1 MFSVFHFGLTANN
14 AHTLSTD
21 PGTPLRSHVR
31 FHLRQSLTWGFA
43 FLLTAVP
50 AAFVSRSASFR
61 TGRGQMNRHP
71 CDRAAVN
78 GFRPSPPS
86 LTRCRRAA
94 TVLSTEAASL
104 RTYGDASRYLVTGLT
119 VEVDVEA
126 RSNPQRDCDGVIH
139 GPPREPACLFVN
151 TSREYSYRIPALRRM
166 SFPVPRF
173 GAGRWRRG
181 GWRLPGGSRLVCPT
195 LGWHRQGTRK
205 TNSRNGTGG
214 IAS

>member
-1 MFSVFHFGLTANN
+1 MDQLPGSGHANMADRRGRSVYAPHAFTVFIAAQMFSVFHFGLTANN

-21 PGTPLRSHVR
+21 PDTPLRSHVR

-94 TVLSTEAASL
+94 TVSSTEAASL
-104 RTYGDASRYLVTGLT
+104 RTYGDASRHLVTELT
-119 VEVDVEA
+119 VDVDVEA

-139 GPPREPACLFVN
+139 GPPREPACLFVTLHAN
-151 TSREYSYRIPALRRM
+151 THIGS
-166 SFPVPRF
+166 
-173 GAGRWRRG
+173 
-181 GWRLPGGSRLVCPT
+181 LP
-195 LGWHRQGTRK
+195 
-205 TNSRNGTGG
+205 
-214 IAS
+214 